1 MTMMGS
7 YSQSARSSL
16 PALTQVRYGAT
27 LKTVKNRMR
36 SVDNIK
42 KITSAMKMV
51 SAAKL
56 KHDMRRLE
64 NGTPFSAPVQKLF
77 DRIPR
82 DENSTAPVTL
92 FVMTS
97 DKGLCGAANSA
108 PAKHARLTL
117 VDEEARQRQV
127 SIQILGNK
135 GPAALGRLFGT
146 RFTQTFDELLKNP
159 WNFGTACVIGDRI
172 NASNPDSMKLISNS
186 YKSMIAFDTD
196 INHFHTKTEVSK
208 IEKGEW
214 SKAIDPFSFEPG
226 MTIIWDDL
234 HEFYYACTIFGKY
247 LDALAAEQSSRMNA
261 MENASKNAGE
271 LLENLSLIYNRTR
284 QAKITTELCEII
296 SGASAV

>member
-1 MTMMGS
+1 
-7 YSQSARSSL
+7 
-16 PALTQVRYGAT
+16 
-27 LKTVKNRMR
+27 
-36 SVDNIK
+36 
-42 KITSAMKMV
+42 MV

-56 KHDMRRLE
+56 KHDMRRME
-64 NGTPFSAPVQKLF
+64 NGTPFSTPVQKLF

-82 DENSTAPVTL
+82 DANSTAPLSL

-108 PAKHARLTL
+108 PAKLARLTIAQ
-117 VDEEARQRQV
+117 EEARQRQV
-127 SIQILGNK
+127 SLQFLGNK
-135 GPAALGRLFGT
+135 GPAAMGRLFGSQ
-146 RFTQTFDELLKNP
+146 FTQSFDELLKNP

-172 NASNPDSMKLISNS
+172 SAANPDCMKLISNS
-186 YKSMIAFDTD
+186 FKSMIAFDTD
-196 INHFHTKTEVSK
+196 IQHFYTKTEVDK
-208 IEKGEW
+208 VEKGEW
-214 SKAIDPFSFEPG
+214 SQAMDPFSFEPG
-226 MTIIWDDL
+226 MTIIWNDL

-271 LLENLSLIYNRTR
+271 LLDALSLVYNRTR

>member
-1 MTMMGS
+1 MTMMGTFS
-7 YSQSARSSL
+7 HSARSSL
-16 PALTQVRYGAT
+16 PVLSQVRCAAT
-27 LKTVKNRMR
+27 LKTVKGRMR
-36 SVDNIK
+36 SVENIK
-42 KITSAMKMV
+42 KITKAMKMV

-64 NGTPFSAPVQKLF
+64 NGTPFSNPVQKLF

-82 DENSTAPVTL
+82 DENSMAPLSVFCL
-92 FVMTS
+92 TS

-108 PAKHARLTL
+108 PAKKARLL
-117 VDEEARQRQV
+117 IYDEEARQRQI
-127 SIQILGNK
+127 SIQFLGNK
-135 GPAALGRLFGT
+135 GPSALNRLFGNK
-146 RFTQTFDELLKNP
+146 FTQTFDELLKNP
-159 WNFGTACVIGDRI
+159 WNFGTACVIADRI
-172 NASNPDSMKLISNS
+172 NASNPESMKLISNS
-186 YKSMIAFDTD
+186 FKSMIAFDTD
-196 INHFHTKTEVSK
+196 VHHFYTKKEVSN

-226 MTIIWDDL
+226 LTIVWDDL

-247 LDALAAEQSSRMNA
+247 LDSLAAEQSSRMNA

-271 LLENLSLIYNRTR
+271 LLDSLSLLYNRTR